1 MTPVVQLRKEPR
13 VTTAASSQGN
23 RVTTTAQQNPN
34 RPWQIPTA
42 PIPPSIMELLGLKP
56 TS

>member
-13 VTTAASSQGN
+13 VTTAASQGN
-23 RVTTTAQQNPN
+23 KLTTTAQQNPN